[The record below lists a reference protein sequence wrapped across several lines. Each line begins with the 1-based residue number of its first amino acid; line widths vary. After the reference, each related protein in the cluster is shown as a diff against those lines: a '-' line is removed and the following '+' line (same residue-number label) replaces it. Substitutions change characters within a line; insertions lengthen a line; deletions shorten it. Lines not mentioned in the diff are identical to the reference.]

1 MFCFVIVGGD
11 LELVYLIAGGDL
23 ELVYLIAIPHSYLSH
38 VLQALTMSNSNDGFN
53 LERLEMIGDSFLKQA
68 VTTFLF
74 CAYPQMHEGR
84 LSYFRSKQVSNY
96 NLYKL
101 GN

>member
-1 MFCFVIVGGD
+1 
-11 LELVYLIAGGDL
+11 
-23 ELVYLIAIPHSYLSH
+23 
-38 VLQALTMSNSNDGFN
+38 MSNSNDGFN

-101 GN
+101 GNWDTDVNGTLRPELIF

>member
-1 MFCFVIVGGD
+1 
-11 LELVYLIAGGDL
+11 
-23 ELVYLIAIPHSYLSH
+23 
-38 VLQALTMSNSNDGFN
+38 MSNSNDGFN

-101 GN
+101 GNWDTDVNGTLSPDLIF